1 MSCWNLDY
9 LDLEWNHFND
19 LISVTYYQH
28 ANSRLYC
35 LVIIIRFSLYSSTDK
50 CGMHFVSHAYDKCCF
65 QVLIWNVIATLF
77 STRYMD
83 NKILLLLPLHIFAL
97 NKPSFI
103 VIMLRWIAFLRASHD
118 SVRVTKKVRQKN
130 KIIEICFWI
139 ANYTPS
145 TQQ

>member
-19 LISVTYYQH
+19 LISVTYYI
-28 ANSRLYC
+28 NMLTLYF
-35 LVIIIRFSLYSSTDK
+35 LVIIIIFSLYSSTDK
-50 CGMHFVSHAYDKCCF
+50 CALHFVSHAYDKCCF

-118 SVRVTKKVRQKN
+118 FVRVTKKVRQK
-130 KIIEICFWI
+130 
-139 ANYTPS
+139 
-145 TQQ
+145 